1 MEQDFE
7 KRLTGIYSDMK
18 DLLIR
23 KNASYGGS
31 VFQGE
36 GIMPLVGNMIRL
48 GDKMRRY
55 EHLVTKLVTEGTAD
69 APFNESIYDTV
80 MDILG
85 YATLGLMILENL
97 EMKPSQ
103 G

>member
-1 MEQDFE
+1 MEQDFG
-7 KRLTGIYSDMK
+7 KRLTDIYHDMT
-18 DLLIR
+18 DLLIK

-69 APFNESIYDTV
+69 APFNESVYDTV

-97 EMKPSQ
+97 GMKPSQ

>member
-18 DLLIR
+18 DLLIK

-36 GIMPLVGNMIRL
+36 GIMPFVLGIR
-48 GDKMRRY
+48 
-55 EHLVTKLVTEGTAD
+55 
-69 APFNESIYDTV
+69 
-80 MDILG
+80 
-85 YATLGLMILENL
+85 
-97 EMKPSQ
+97 
-103 G
+103 